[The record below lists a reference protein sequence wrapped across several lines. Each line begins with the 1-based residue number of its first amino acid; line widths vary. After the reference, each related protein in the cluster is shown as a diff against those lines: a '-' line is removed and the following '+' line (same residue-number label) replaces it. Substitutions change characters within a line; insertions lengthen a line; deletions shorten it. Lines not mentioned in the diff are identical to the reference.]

1 MWFVAK
7 EDTLWGKYFIN
18 KRQKFYNMIFSFVL
32 ITVPTVIVSFLI
44 SKTMDIDKSVG
55 LNIVLFYLYVISSIC
70 LIMAGT
76 TDPGIFER
84 QRVKI
89 IINN

>member
-1 MWFVAK
+1 
-7 EDTLWGKYFIN
+7 
-18 KRQKFYNMIFSFVL
+18 
-32 ITVPTVIVSFLI
+32 
-44 SKTMDIDKSVG
+44 MDIDKSVG

>member
-1 MWFVAK
+1 
-7 EDTLWGKYFIN
+7 
-18 KRQKFYNMIFSFVL
+18 MIFSFVL